1 MKSVDERYHDDHPG
15 SLRLS
20 GGGRRAF
27 PDGATHDSRW
37 ITPFPLYMTHA
48 EGAYKWDVDG
58 NRYID
63 YVVGH
68 GAIVLGHSHPAIV
81 EAVSEQMG
89 RGTHVGGATELEIR
103 WAQIVN
109 KLVPCSEKV
118 RFHSSGTE
126 ADLMAF
132 RLVRAYTG
140 RDKILKF
147 HHHFHGW
154 SDYVVLSPEGEAAGV
169 PQGTAG
175 TVVQVAPEIG
185 EVERVL
191 ERDRDI
197 AAVILEPTGAL
208 GGLLPVT
215 PGFLRQLREV
225 TRRAGVL
232 LIFDEV
238 ITGFRASLGGVQERY
253 GVTPDLS
260 THAKILAGGL
270 PGAAV
275 VGKAEILDMIQHRGD
290 PEWDARRRVAH
301 PGTFNANPLS
311 AVAGAT
317 CLEILEQEPVNERV
331 EAVNEQLRSGLQGVL
346 ARLGIPGLAYGLAS
360 GLFVALGVEGE
371 WDEANGC
378 TVPHEQLKAAND
390 PTRGG
395 VLRKALLN
403 EGVDTQ
409 GGVSWRLTA
418 AHTEE
423 DVNFT
428 VAAYERALR
437 ALIREG
443 WPVSGVAAAET
454 AAR

>member
-1 MKSVDERYHDDHPG
+1 MKSVDERYYDDHPG
-15 SLRLS
+15 SLRLA

-37 ITPFPLYMTHA
+37 ITPFPIYMTRS
-48 EGAYKWDVDG
+48 EGAHKWDVDG
-58 NRYID
+58 NRYVD

-68 GAIVLGHSHPAIV
+68 GAILLGHSHPAIV
-81 EAVSEQMG
+81 EAVREQMG

-103 WAQIVN
+103 WAEIVN

-169 PQGTAG
+169 PQGMAE

-185 EVERVL
+185 EVERAL
-191 ERDRDI
+191 DREPEI
-197 AAVILEPTGAL
+197 AAVILEPTGAF
-208 GGLLPVT
+208 GGMLPVT
-215 PGFLRQLREV
+215 PGFLRQLRDV
-225 TRRAGVL
+225 TLRAGVL

-238 ITGFRASLGGVQERY
+238 ITGFRTSLGGVQGRY
-253 GVTPDLS
+253 EVTPDLS

-317 CLEILEQEPVNERV
+317 CLEILDREPVNERV
-331 EAVNEQLRSGLQGVL
+331 EAMTERLKSGLNGVL
-346 ARLGIPGLAYGLAS
+346 AGLGIPGFAYGLAS
-360 GLFVALGVEGE
+360 GVFVALGVEGE
-371 WDEANGC
+371 WDEENGC
-378 TVPHEQLKAAND
+378 TVPDATLNASKD
-390 PTRGG
+390 PARAGA
-395 VLRKALLN
+395 LRKALLN
-403 EGVDTQ
+403 EGVDIQ
-409 GGVSWRLTA
+409 GGWSWRLTA

-423 DVNFT
+423 DVDFS
-428 VAAYERALR
+428 VEAYEKALR
-437 ALIREG
+437 ALLREG
-443 WPVSGVAAAET
+443 WAVSGVAAAET